1 MQKSETQYHKLY
13 IKVVDLAKE
22 SAMATFFDNPSCL
35 TRLAGVINILGR
47 SFTSVTSVL
56 NIVFMFVRG
65 DRAIKGDA
73 ENVEQ
78 SLPNAGNDTQIQPL
92 VFQFSAFVENVSFL
106 YPEIFAGSGSVGS
119 FKAFDDFCKDKG
131 YSCSAIFVTNRHT
144 CRVCGRNLLVC
155 DDAKDVIVYHMTRGT
170 YN

>member
-1 MQKSETQYHKLY
+1 M
-13 IKVVDLAKE
+13 
-22 SAMATFFDNPSCL
+22 
-35 TRLAGVINILGR
+35 GR

-65 DRAIKGDA
+65 DHAIKGDA

-78 SLPNAGNDTQIQPL
+78 SLPGAGIDTQIQPL
-92 VFQFSAFVENVSFL
+92 AFQFSAFVENVSFL
-106 YPEIFAGSGSVGS
+106 YPEVFAGSGS

-131 YSCSAIFVTNRHT
+131 YSCSAIFVTIRRT

-155 DDAKDVIVYHMTRGT
+155 DDAKDVIVYHMTPASSPGAIKKFHASHYT
-170 YN
+170 KGLHEVVCHIIGAQSP

>member
-1 MQKSETQYHKLY
+1 
-13 IKVVDLAKE
+13 
-22 SAMATFFDNPSCL
+22 
-35 TRLAGVINILGR
+35 
-47 SFTSVTSVL
+47 
-56 NIVFMFVRG
+56 MFVHG
-65 DRAIKGDA
+65 DRAVKGDA

-92 VFQFSAFVENVSFL
+92 EFQFSAFVENVSFYIL
-106 YPEIFAGSGSVGS
+106 KYLL
-119 FKAFDDFCKDKG
+119 AFGDFCKDKG

-170 YN
+170 YIGADSQKNAPNVKFKNITDFISAIVKECLTMIVSRMNFC